1 MPRVTFTPD
10 DVIVDVHSGENLLR
24 AAMMADVQVTAT
36 CGGDGTCGKCR
47 VIIEQGAADATS
59 STRLSKE
66 QLAEGSVLACL
77 TQVTEDIVVRIP
89 AESRPGSVPS
99 THDRRAAAPL
109 LSAEEHAA
117 RIPKSKARPVASKYY
132 LELPRP
138 DLSDNADSVSRLKGA
153 LRREHRITTAAISPE
168 AIRQLPLALVQ
179 GDWNVT
185 ALVLEI
191 HRATPL
197 VIGVEPGDTTARQH
211 TVAVDVGTTSVEVS
225 LIDVATDTVLAQL
238 SEYNRQVNLG
248 ADVITRVIAG
258 STPAGLAQLQGLIA
272 ETISHLV
279 GEVCD
284 MADVSTESVDAYVIA
299 GNTVMTHLLFGI
311 SPASIRTEPYVPVTT
326 QFPLVAARDLGL
338 PGSPAAMV
346 VAIPCPASW
355 LGGDVVAGVVAAGIP
370 WTDRLTLFV
379 DIGTNGEIVLAN
391 REWMIGC
398 ACSAGPAFEGAG
410 ILHGMRAADGAIE
423 HVRIDDKTLEPAI
436 LTIGNVKPL
445 GICGSGLIDCVS
457 ELFLTGA
464 LGRNGKF
471 TPLAESSSRLRQG
484 ERGPEFVLVHAE
496 DSATGTAIVL
506 TETDVESLMRA
517 KAAIHAGIDV
527 LAECVDVEI
536 DQIEE
541 VVVAGGF
548 GHYLD
553 LERAMVLG
561 MLPELPLARFAFIG
575 NSSLLGARRAAT
587 CGEMLKKAY
596 DVSEMLTYVE
606 LSVNVGFMDLYMSSM
621 FLPHTDLTR
630 FPRSEALLSTRS
642 RALEAK

>member
-47 VIIEQGAADATS
+47 VMIESGAAETTP
-59 STRLSKE
+59 STRLSQE
-66 QLAEGSVLACL
+66 QLAEGFVLACL
-77 TQVTEDIVVRIP
+77 TSVTEDIVVNVP

-99 THDRRAAAPL
+99 IHGRRAAAPL

-153 LRREHRITTAAISPE
+153 LRREHRITTAAMSPD

-179 GDWNVT
+179 GQWKVT

-238 SEYNRQVNLG
+238 SEYNRQVKLG

-258 STPAGLAQLQGLIA
+258 SSPAGLAQLQALIA

-279 GEVCD
+279 DEACD
-284 MADVSTESVDAYVIA
+284 VANVSTESVDAYVIA

-326 QFPLVAARDLGL
+326 QFPLVAAHDLGL
-338 PGSPAAMV
+338 PGSQDAMV
-346 VAIPCPASW
+346 VAMPCPASW
-355 LGGDVVAGVVAAGIP
+355 LGGDIVAGVVAAGIP
-370 WTDRLTLFV
+370 WTNRLTLFV

-423 HVRIDDKTLEPAI
+423 HVRIDDRTFEPAI
-436 LTIGNVKPL
+436 LTIGNTKPL

-471 TPLAESSSRLRQG
+471 TQLAEGSSRLRQG
-484 ERGPEFVLVHAE
+484 ERGPEFVLVHAS
-496 DSATGTAIVL
+496 DSATGKAIVL

-561 MLPELPLARFAFIG
+561 MLPELPLERFAFIG

-587 CGEMLKKAY
+587 CTEMLKKAH

-606 LSVNVGFMDLYMSSM
+606 LSVNVGFMDLYMSSL

-630 FPRSEALLSTRS
+630 FPRSEALLKTRCG
-642 RALEAK
+642 AMEAK